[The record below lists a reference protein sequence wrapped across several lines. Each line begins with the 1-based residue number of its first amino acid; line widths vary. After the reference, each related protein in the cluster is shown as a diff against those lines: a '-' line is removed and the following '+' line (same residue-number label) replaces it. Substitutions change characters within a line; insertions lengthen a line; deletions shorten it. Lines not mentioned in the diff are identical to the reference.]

1 MIHWLVFIPDEAQ
14 GDKQKE
20 TIRSKCTT
28 YLNRYE
34 QIKKFLKEGK
44 DKKPVKV
51 NNLLFFAIH
60 PMLGDAVQWK
70 LLRTGALVFC

>member
-1 MIHWLVFIPDEAQ
+1 EAQ

-20 TIRSKCTT
+20 TIRAKCTT

-44 DKKPVKV
+44 DKKPVKGYGFS
-51 NNLLFFAIH
+51 L
-60 PMLGDAVQWK
+60 PMLMLCCRKRLTSQIIYNRNHPT
-70 LLRTGALVFC
+70 LL